1 MQKDRVTIQ
10 FCGFGGQGIILSS
23 VIFGT
28 TAVLHSGMNAVQTQS
43 YGSESRGGECQ
54 AELIL
59 SHKPIISP
67 LADKL
72 DILVAMSQPAL
83 NQYLKRLKP
92 GGTLIIDPEYVTQ
105 PDRTDILVISIP
117 ATMVAGSWGRKLWPI
132 CSFLV
137 SFNSLTASGYQRR
150 SVRGDQ
156 PECAFEIPGDE
167 SIGSTQGDGSGEGI
181 KFKGG
186 GLAHAAFR
194 ISGETTFCRKRYSR
208 SRGYI
213 GQIPG

>member
-72 DILVAMSQPAL
+72 DMLVAMSQPAL

-105 PDRTDILVISIP
+105 PERKDILVISIP
-117 ATMVAGSWGRKLWPI
+117 ATMVAGQLGKKIVANMFILGFIQQLTDLVTSEALCEIISQNVPSKFLEMNQMAARK
-132 CSFLV
+132 
-137 SFNSLTASGYQRR
+137 GM
-150 SVRGDQ
+150 
-156 PECAFEIPGDE
+156 E
-167 SIGSTQGDGSGEGI
+167 
-181 KFKGG
+181 
-186 GLAHAAFR
+186 LAK
-194 ISGETTFCRKRYSR
+194 ELNMKVEV
-208 SRGYI
+208 
-213 GQIPG
+213 

>member
-59 SHKPIISP
+59 SRKPIISP

-92 GGTLIIDPEYVTQ
+92 GGILIIDPEYVTQ
-105 PDRTDILVISIP
+105 PDRNRYSGHFH
-117 ATMVAGSWGRKLWPI
+117 A
-132 CSFLV
+132 CNV
-137 SFNSLTASGYQRR
+137 SGR
-150 SVRGDQ
+150 SVGEENCCEHVHSGF
-156 PECAFEIPGDE
+156 PSTTYFNWLPAMHCA
-167 SIGSTQGDGSGEGI
+167 
-181 KFKGG
+181 
-186 GLAHAAFR
+186 R
-194 ISGETTFCRKRYSR
+194 
-208 SRGYI
+208 
-213 GQIPG
+213 

>member
-1 MQKDRVTIQ
+1 MMPTDRVTIQ

-59 SHKPIISP
+59 SRKPIISP
-67 LADKL
+67 LADRL

-92 GGTLIIDPEYVTQ
+92 GGTLIFDPEYVAQ
-105 PDRTDILVISIP
+105 PDRTDLQVISVP
-117 ATMVAGSWGRKLWPI
+117 ATEAAGRLGNKIVANMFVLGFI
-132 CSFLV
+132 QE
-137 SFNSLTASGYQRR
+137 LTGLITGDALCEIIGKNVPARYMELNQTAAQSGM
-150 SVRGDQ
+150 
-156 PECAFEIPGDE
+156 A
-167 SIGSTQGDGSGEGI
+167 
-181 KFKGG
+181 
-186 GLAHAAFR
+186 LAKEMKAKA
-194 ISGETTFCRKRYSR
+194 EA
-208 SRGYI
+208 
-213 GQIPG
+213 

>member
-1 MQKDRVTIQ
+1 MTPNQRVTIQ

-28 TAVLHSGMNAVQTQS
+28 AAVLHSGMNAVQTQS

-59 SHKPIISP
+59 SRLPITSP

-92 GGTLIIDPEYVTQ
+92 GGTLIFDPEYVSM
-105 PDRTDILVISIP
+105 PDRADIQVISVAATEAAGRLGNKMFANMFMLGFLQQLTKLISEDALSEVIHKNIP
-117 ATMVAGSWGRKLWPI
+117 TKYVAQ
-132 CSFLV
+132 
-137 SFNSLTASGYQRR
+137 NQQAAQ
-150 SVRGDQ
+150 
-156 PECAFEIPGDE
+156 
-167 SIGSTQGDGSGEGI
+167 EGMA
-181 KFKGG
+181 
-186 GLAHAAFR
+186 LAKEM
-194 ISGETTFCRKRYSR
+194 GVKVEV
-208 SRGYI
+208 
-213 GQIPG
+213 

>member
-1 MQKDRVTIQ
+1 MQKDQVTIQ
-10 FCGFGGQGIILSS
+10 FSGFGGQGIILSS

-59 SHKPIISP
+59 SCEPITSP

-92 GGTLIIDPEYVTQ
+92 GGTLIFDPEYVTR
-105 PDRTDILVISIP
+105 PDRTDIQVIPVP
-117 ATMVAGSWGRKLWPI
+117 ATTVAGQLGNKIVANMFILGFIQQLTSLIDGDSLCEIISKNVPAKYTELNQKAARSGMALAKEMNVKLE
-132 CSFLV
+132 V
-137 SFNSLTASGYQRR
+137 
-150 SVRGDQ
+150 
-156 PECAFEIPGDE
+156 
-167 SIGSTQGDGSGEGI
+167 
-181 KFKGG
+181 
-186 GLAHAAFR
+186 
-194 ISGETTFCRKRYSR
+194 
-208 SRGYI
+208 
-213 GQIPG
+213 

>member
-1 MQKDRVTIQ
+1 MMHKDRVTIQ

-59 SHKPIISP
+59 SEKPITSP
-67 LADKL
+67 LADQL

-92 GGTLIIDPEYVTQ
+92 GGTLIFDPEFVTR
-105 PDRTDILVISIP
+105 PDRIDIQQISIP
-117 ATMVAGSWGRKLWPI
+117 ATAEAGKLGNKLVANM
-132 CSFLV
+132 FLLG
-137 SFNSLTASGYQRR
+137 FIQQLT
-150 SVRGDQ
+150 
-156 PECAFEIPGDE
+156 
-167 SIGSTQGDGSGEGI
+167 GI
-181 KFKGG
+181 ITNEALCEVISKNVPLKYVELNQKAARNGMA
-186 GLAHAAFR
+186 LAK
-194 ISGETTFCRKRYSR
+194 EMNVKMEV
-208 SRGYI
+208 
-213 GQIPG
+213 

>member
-1 MQKDRVTIQ
+1 MQKDKVTIQ

-59 SHKPIISP
+59 SRNPIISP

-92 GGTLIIDPEYVTQ
+92 GGTLIFDPEYVTR
-105 PDRTDILVISIP
+105 PDRTDIQVISVP
-117 ATMVAGSWGRKLWPI
+117 ATEVAGQLGNKIVANMFVLGFI
-132 CSFLV
+132 QQ
-137 SFNSLTASGYQRR
+137 LTGLITGEALCEIIGPNVPQKYVELNQKAARR
-150 SVRGDQ
+150 GM
-156 PECAFEIPGDE
+156 A
-167 SIGSTQGDGSGEGI
+167 
-181 KFKGG
+181 
-186 GLAHAAFR
+186 LAKEMNVTMEA
-194 ISGETTFCRKRYSR
+194 
-208 SRGYI
+208 
-213 GQIPG
+213 